1 MRVRAVSAFIVAS
14 VVVAAPAGAVEVRRS
29 VEVAA
34 PPDEVWAAIGDVCAI
49 ADWHPVIASCLP
61 EPQGDTLYRVL
72 ETEDG
77 GILREHMIEID
88 EATRSQT
95 YSILEGPL
103 PVDGYRS
110 TLSVAPGSEEG
121 RSVILW
127 RSEFTARDVPDEEA
141 AAIIAGI
148 YDAGLEELAT
158 RFGE

>member
-14 VVVAAPAGAVEVRRS
+14 IVGAAAAGAVEVQRS

-34 PPDEVWAAIGDVCAI
+34 APDEVWAAVGEVCAI
-49 ADWHPVIASCLP
+49 ADWHPLIATCLP
-61 EPQGDTLYRVL
+61 EQEGDTLYRVL

-77 GILREHMIEID
+77 GILREQVIEID
-88 EATRSQT
+88 DDARSYT

-103 PVDGYRS
+103 PVRGYRA
-110 TLSVAPGSEEG
+110 TFGVAPAGEEG
-121 RSVILW
+121 RAVVVW
-127 RSEFTARDVPDEEA
+127 RSNFSALAIPDEEA

-148 YDAGLEELAT
+148 YDAGLEELAA

>member
-1 MRVRAVSAFIVAS
+1 MRVRAVSAFIAAS
-14 VVVAAPAGAVEVRRS
+14 VVAAAPAGALEVQRS

-34 PPDEVWAAIGDVCAI
+34 PPDEVWAAIGEVCAI

-61 EPQGDTLYRVL
+61 EEEGDSLYRVL

-88 EATRSQT
+88 DAAHSYT

-103 PVDGYRS
+103 PVQGYRS
-110 TLSVAPGSEEG
+110 TLSVTPGAEEG

-127 RSEFTARDVPDEEA
+127 QSDFTALDVPDEEA

-148 YDAGLEELAT
+148 YDAGLEALAA